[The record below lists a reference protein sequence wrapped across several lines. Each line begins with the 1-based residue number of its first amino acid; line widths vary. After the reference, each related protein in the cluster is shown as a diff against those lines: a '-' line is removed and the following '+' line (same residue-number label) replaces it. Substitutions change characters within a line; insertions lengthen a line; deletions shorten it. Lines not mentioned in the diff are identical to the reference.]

1 MRYVCV
7 HGHFYQPPR
16 ENPWLE
22 AVEVQDS
29 AYPYH
34 DWNER
39 ITAECYAPNAAARV
53 LDEHQHIARLVNNY
67 ASMSFNFGP
76 TLLSWLDTNAPR
88 VYQSILDGD
97 RLSAGKFSG
106 HGSAL
111 AQVYNHMILPLAN
124 RRDKVTQVRW
134 GLADFQRRF
143 GRTPEGMWLPETA
156 VDTETLEVLAEHEV
170 KFTILAP
177 RQASRIRRF
186 GKRSWRDVSGAK
198 IDPSRA
204 YLARLPSRRTI
215 ALFFYDGPI
224 SQAVAFEG
232 LLDDGRRFV
241 ERLLSGF
248 SEARTWPQ
256 ICHIATDGE
265 SYGHHHAFGEM
276 ALAYALQH
284 IESEKVAELTNYG
297 QFLQRYPPDHFVDIL
312 QNSSWSCVHGV
323 ERWRANCGCNSGGH
337 PGWNQEWRAPLRAAL
352 DWLRDTLAPLYETRA
367 ATLIND
373 PWKARDEYIRVILD
387 RAQENVQHFLDE
399 HAVHSLNHEES
410 VVALKLLE
418 MQRHALLM
426 YTSCGWFFDELSG
439 LETVQVIQYA
449 ARAVQL
455 GEEIFGD
462 HLEAQFLERLRLAKS
477 NLPEHQDGA
486 QIYEKW
492 VKPAM
497 VDIAHVAAH
506 YAINSLFEPFRE
518 RRQVYCYD
526 AQRADIHIETEG
538 KMRLA
543 IGRAEFSSRITR
555 ESSRL
560 SFAVLHMGDHNF
572 VCGVRPVRENG
583 EDQQLNEL
591 LTGAFAKA
599 DPAEIIRLLDE
610 GFGKKVYSLRSL
622 FRDEQRKI
630 LRLILDETLTDAEAA
645 YRGIYERRAQLIR
658 FLGDI
663 HVPIPKALQS
673 ASEIALNSQLREAFR
688 NREVDVD
695 SVRGLLKEA
704 SGLHVDLDKTTIE
717 FSVRKRIEEVAAEF
731 ASHPADLGTLEKLN
745 FLLELAGS
753 LPFPVVLWE
762 TQNTV
767 YAPLIQSYQE
777 WRLEA
782 EKGNPVAKGWLSVLT
797 AVSDKVGMKLA

>member
-7 HGHFYQPPR
+7 HGNFYQPPR

-22 AVEVQDS
+22 AVELQDT

-53 LDEHQHIARLVNNY
+53 LDGGQRITRLVNNY
-67 ASMSFNFGP
+67 SSMSFNFGP
-76 TLLSWLDTNAPR
+76 TLLSWLETNAPR
-88 VYQSILDGD
+88 VYQSILDAD
-97 RLSAGKFSG
+97 RLSGEKFSG

-111 AQVYNHMILPLAN
+111 AQVHNHMILPLAN
-124 RRDKVTQVRW
+124 RRDKVTQVKW

-156 VDTETLEVLAEHEV
+156 VDTETLEILAEHEV

-186 GKRSWRDVSGAK
+186 GSRSWKDVSGAK

-204 YLARLPSRRTI
+204 YLARLPSRRSI
-215 ALFFYDGPI
+215 GLFFYDGPI

-241 ERLLSGF
+241 ERLLTGF
-248 SEARTWPQ
+248 SETRTWPQ

-276 ALAYALQH
+276 ALAFALQH
-284 IESEKVAELTNYG
+284 IESEKLAELTNYG
-297 QFLQRYPPDHFVDIL
+297 QFLQRYPPHHFVDIL

-323 ERWRANCGCNSGGH
+323 ERWRANCGCNSRGH
-337 PGWNQEWRAPLRAAL
+337 PGWSQEWRTPLRSAL
-352 DWLRDTLAPLYETRA
+352 DWLRDTLALLYENRA
-367 ATLIND
+367 NSLLKD
-373 PWKARDEYIRVILD
+373 PWKARDHYIGVILD
-387 RAQENVQHFLDE
+387 RSPQNVQRFLDE
-399 HAVHSLNHEES
+399 HAAHPLNQGEAL
-410 VVALKLLE
+410 VVLKLLE
-418 MQRHALLM
+418 IQRHALLM

-462 HLEAQFLERLRLAKS
+462 PLEAQFLDLLRLAKS

-497 VDIAHVAAH
+497 VDMAHVAAH
-506 YAINSLFEPFRE
+506 YAINSLFEPYRE
-518 RRQVYCYD
+518 RTQIYCYD
-526 AQRADIHIETEG
+526 AQRADLHIETEG

-543 IGRAEFSSRITR
+543 GGRAEFSSRITR
-555 ESSRL
+555 ESSQL

-572 VCGVRPVRENG
+572 VCGVRQASQNG

-591 LTGAFAKA
+591 LTSAFSKA

-622 FRDEQRKI
+622 FRAEQRKI
-630 LRLILDETLTDAEAA
+630 LKLILDESLTDAQAA

-658 FLGDI
+658 FLSDI
-663 HVPIPKALQS
+663 QVPIPKALQS
-673 ASEIALNSQLREAFR
+673 AAETTLNSQLREAFR
-688 NREVDVD
+688 NRDVDVD
-695 SVRGLLKEA
+695 GVRRLLKEA
-704 SGLHVDLDKTTIE
+704 SSLHVDLDKTTVE
-717 FSVRKRIEEVAAEF
+717 FSIRKRIEELATEF
-731 ASHPADLGTLEKLN
+731 RSHPSDLGTLERLN
-745 FLLELAGS
+745 FLLELAES
-753 LPFPVVLWE
+753 LPFRVVLWE

-767 YAPLIQSYQE
+767 FMPLIESYRE

-782 EKGNPVAKGWLSVLT
+782 EKGNPDAQGWLGVIT
-797 AVSDKVGMKLA
+797 AVSEKVGMKLA

>member
-22 AVEVQDS
+22 AVELQDT

-53 LDEHQHIARLVNNY
+53 LDSSQHITRLANNY
-67 ASMSFNFGP
+67 SSMSFNFGP
-76 TLLSWLDTNAPR
+76 TLLSWLESNAPR
-88 VYQSILDGD
+88 VYRSILDGD
-97 RLSAGKFSG
+97 RLSGEKFSG

-124 RRDKVTQVRW
+124 RRDKVTQVKW
-134 GLADFQRRF
+134 GLADFQHRF

-156 VDTETLEVLAEHEV
+156 VDTETLEILAEHEV

-186 GKRSWRDVSGAK
+186 ASRSWRDVSGAK

-204 YLARLPSRRTI
+204 YLARLPSRRSI
-215 ALFFYDGPI
+215 VLFFYDGPI

-241 ERLLSGF
+241 ERLLTGF
-248 SEARTWPQ
+248 SEPRTWPQ
-256 ICHIATDGE
+256 LCHIATDGE

-284 IESEKVAELTNYG
+284 IESEKLAELTNYG

-337 PGWNQEWRAPLRAAL
+337 PGWSQEWRAPLRSAL
-352 DWLRDTLAPLYETRA
+352 DWLRDTLALLYENRA
-367 ATLIND
+367 NSLLKD

-387 RAQENVQHFLDE
+387 RSQENAEHFLNE
-399 HAVHSLNHEES
+399 HAAHNLNHEEA

-426 YTSCGWFFDELSG
+426 FTSCGWFFDELSG

-462 HLEAQFLERLRLAKS
+462 PLEAQFLDHLRFAKS
-477 NLPEHQDGA
+477 NLPQHQDGA

-497 VDIAHVAAH
+497 VDMAHVAAH
-506 YAINSLFEPFRE
+506 YAINSLFEPYRE
-518 RRQVYCYD
+518 GTQIYCYD
-526 AQRADIHIETEG
+526 AQRADIHIEPEG
-538 KMRLA
+538 KMHLEV
-543 IGRAEFSSRITR
+543 GHAEFSSRITR
-555 ESSRL
+555 ESSQL

-572 VCGVRPVRENG
+572 VCGVRQVRENG
-583 EDQQLNEL
+583 EDQHLNEL
-591 LTGAFAKA
+591 LASAFSKA
-599 DPAEIIRLLDE
+599 DPAEIIRLIDE
-610 GFGKKVYSLRSL
+610 GFGKRVYSLRSL

-630 LRLILDETLTDAEAA
+630 LRLILDQTLTDAEAA
-645 YRGIYERRAQLIR
+645 HRDIYERRAQLIR
-658 FLGDI
+658 FLSDI
-663 HVPIPKALQS
+663 QVPIPKALQS
-673 ASEIALNSQLREAFR
+673 AAEIALNSQLREAFR

-695 SVRGLLKEA
+695 SVRRLLKEA
-704 SGLHVDLDKTTIE
+704 SGLHVDLDKTTVE
-717 FSVRKRIEEVAAEF
+717 FSVRKRIEEAAAKF
-731 ASHPADLGTLEKLN
+731 ASHPTDLGTLERLN

-753 LPFPVVLWE
+753 LPFRVVLWE

-767 YAPLIQSYQE
+767 FMPLIESHRE

-782 EKGNPVAKGWLSVLT
+782 EKGNPEGQRWLGVLI
-797 AVSDKVGMKLA
+797 AVSEKVGMKLA

>member
-22 AVEVQDS
+22 AVELQDT

-53 LDEHQHIARLVNNY
+53 LDGNRHITRLVNNY
-67 ASMSFNFGP
+67 SSMSFNFGP
-76 TLLSWLDTNAPR
+76 TLLSWLETNAPR
-88 VYQSILDGD
+88 VYQSILDAD
-97 RLSAGKFSG
+97 RISGEKFSG

-124 RRDKVTQVRW
+124 RRDKVTQVKW

-156 VDTETLEVLAEHEV
+156 VDTETLEILAEHKI

-186 GKRSWRDVSGAK
+186 GSRSWKDVSGAK

-204 YLARLPSRRTI
+204 YLARLPSHRSI

-241 ERLLSGF
+241 ERLLTGF
-248 SEARTWPQ
+248 SETRTWPQ
-256 ICHIATDGE
+256 LCHIATDGE
-265 SYGHHHAFGEM
+265 SYGHHHAYGEM
-276 ALAYALQH
+276 ALAYALQR
-284 IESEKVAELTNYG
+284 IESEKLAELTNYG
-297 QFLQRYPPDHFVDIL
+297 QFLQLHPPDHFVDIL

-337 PGWNQEWRAPLRAAL
+337 PGWSQEWRAPLRAAL
-352 DWLRDTLAPLYETRA
+352 DWLRDTLAPLYENRA
-367 ATLIND
+367 AALLKD
-373 PWKARDEYIRVILD
+373 PWKARDEYIRVVLD
-387 RAQENVQHFLDE
+387 RSQENVEHFLDE
-399 HAVHSLNHEES
+399 HAAHNLNQEEA

-426 YTSCGWFFDELSG
+426 NTSCGWFFDELSG

-455 GEEIFGD
+455 GKEIFGD
-462 HLEAQFLERLRLAKS
+462 HLEAQFLDRLRLAKS

-497 VDIAHVAAH
+497 VDMAHVAAH
-506 YAINSLFEPFRE
+506 YAISSLFEPYRE
-518 RRQVYCYD
+518 RTQIYCYH
-526 AQRADIHIETEG
+526 AQRADTHIETEG
-538 KMRLA
+538 KMHLA
-543 IGRAEFSSRITR
+543 VGRAEFSSRITR

-572 VCGVRPVRENG
+572 VCGVRQVRENG
-583 EDQQLNEL
+583 EDQHLNEL
-591 LTGAFAKA
+591 LTSAFSKA

-622 FRDEQRKI
+622 FRDEQREI

-645 YRGIYERRAQLIR
+645 YRGIYERRAQLMR
-658 FLGDI
+658 FLSDI
-663 HVPIPKALQS
+663 QVPIPKALQS
-673 ASEIALNSQLREAFR
+673 AGEIALNSQLREAFR

-695 SVRGLLKEA
+695 SVRRLLKEA
-704 SGLHVDLDKTTIE
+704 SSLHVDLDKATVE

-731 ASHPADLGTLEKLN
+731 ASHPAGLGTLKRLDS
-745 FLLELAGS
+745 LLELALS
-753 LPFPVVLWE
+753 LPFRVRLWE

-767 YAPLIQSYQE
+767 YAPLLKSYQE

-782 EKGNPVAKGWLSVLT
+782 EKGDLDAQGWLRVLT
-797 AVSDKVGMKLA
+797 AVSEKVGMKLA

>member
-22 AVEVQDS
+22 AVELQDT

-53 LDEHQHIARLVNNY
+53 LDSSQRITRLVNNY
-67 ASMSFNFGP
+67 SSISFNFGP
-76 TLLSWLDTNAPR
+76 TLLSWLETNAPT
-88 VYQSILDGD
+88 VYQSILDAD
-97 RLSAGKFSG
+97 RLSGEKFSG

-124 RRDKVTQVRW
+124 RRDKVTQVKW

-156 VDTETLEVLAEHEV
+156 VDTETLEILAEHDV

-177 RQASRIRRF
+177 RQASRTRRF
-186 GKRSWRDVSGAK
+186 ASRSWKDVSGAK

-204 YLARLPSRRTI
+204 YLARLPSRRSI
-215 ALFFYDGPI
+215 VLFFYDGPI

-232 LLDDGRRFV
+232 VLDDGRRFV
-241 ERLLSGF
+241 ERLLTGF
-248 SEARTWPQ
+248 SETRTWPQ
-256 ICHIATDGE
+256 LCHIATDGE

-276 ALAYALQH
+276 ALAYALQQ
-284 IESEKVAELTNYG
+284 IESEKLAEPTNYG

-337 PGWNQEWRAPLRAAL
+337 PAWSQEWRAPLRSAL
-352 DWLRDTLAPLYETRA
+352 DWLRDTLALLYENRA
-367 ATLIND
+367 SALLKD

-387 RAQENVQHFLDE
+387 RSQENVQQFLDE
-399 HAVHSLNHEES
+399 HATHPLNQDEAL
-410 VVALKLLE
+410 VVLKLLE
-418 MQRHALLM
+418 IQRHALLM

-462 HLEAQFLERLRLAKS
+462 PLEAQFLDRLRLAKS

-497 VDIAHVAAH
+497 VDMAHVAAH
-506 YAINSLFEPFRE
+506 YAINSLFEPYRE
-518 RRQVYCYD
+518 GTQIYCYD
-526 AQRADIHIETEG
+526 AKRADIHIETEG
-538 KMRLA
+538 KMHLEV
-543 IGRAEFSSRITR
+543 GHAEFSSRITR
-555 ESSRL
+555 ESSQL
-560 SFAVLHMGDHNF
+560 SFAVLHMGDHNL
-572 VCGVRPVRENG
+572 VCGVRQASENG
-583 EDQQLNEL
+583 QDQPLNEL
-591 LTGAFAKA
+591 LNSAFAKA
-599 DPAEIIRLLDE
+599 DSTAIIRLLDE

-658 FLGDI
+658 FLSDI
-663 HVPIPKALQS
+663 QVPIPKALQS
-673 ASEIALNSQLREAFR
+673 AAEIALNSQLREAFR
-688 NREVDVD
+688 NRDVDVD
-695 SVRGLLKEA
+695 SVRRLLKEA
-704 SGLHVDLDKTTIE
+704 SGLHVDLDKTTVE
-717 FSVRKRIEEVAAEF
+717 FSVRKRIEEAAAKF
-731 ASHPADLGTLEKLN
+731 ASHRADFGTLERLN

-767 YAPLIQSYQE
+767 YTPLIQSYRE

-782 EKGNPVAKGWLSVLT
+782 EKGNPVAQGWLRVLT
-797 AVSDKVGMKLA
+797 GVSEKVGTKLA